1 MYREGVRLG
10 YYKLARAMINEAVK
24 DYYFA
29 TGQDRETAEMFF
41 ISGEYFEMMCKV
53 AELSPTILLSGLGL
67 AEKVESAA
75 KTGEMIVRQNG
86 RIVLRTT
93 SPDEVREFL
102 SLSESLL
109 RSYLESGEPTE
120 TGHTIERE

>member
-41 ISGEYFEMMCKV
+41 ISGEYFEMMCKI

-75 KTGEMIVRQNG
+75 KTGEMIVRQKG
-86 RIVLRTT
+86 RIVLRTD
-93 SPDEVREFL
+93 SEEEVRVFL
-102 SLSESLL
+102 SLSESVFKSLL
-109 RSYLESGEPTE
+109 ASGDETE